1 VRLDLPADH
10 PQGLSDMLG
19 AFVTDEQTGERRCV
33 GQAQAMDTDAGLL
46 YFLSVYGEAIDAAN
60 EGALSF
66 AWSSGLTGMEY
77 PADELETFGAG
88 ALKGGLDEPVV
99 LHFSKAQLAPSVD
112 MAGGLVAYP
121 NPFRD
126 ELTIHWHGEAE
137 VKALRIET
145 AGGQLIEVLDCDNL
159 QSGPCRW
166 VAGDLPAG
174 VYFIHAV
181 TERGNFSVRVVK

>member
-1 VRLDLPADH
+1 V
-10 PQGLSDMLG
+10 
-19 AFVTDEQTGERRCV
+19 
-33 GQAQAMDTDAGLL
+33 
-46 YFLSVYGEAIDAAN
+46 DAAN

-77 PADELETFGAG
+77 PADELETFAAN

-99 LHFSKAQLAPSVD
+99 LHFSKAELAPSVD

-121 NPFRD
+121 NPFKD
-126 ELTIHWHGEAE
+126 ELTIHWHGESA
-137 VKALRIET
+137 VKQLRIET
-145 AGGQLIEVLDCDNL
+145 AGGQLVEVLDCDNL